1 MDAMAMRRDN
11 QSSFGVAAAAGQS
24 TDRGSITLVLTGI

>member
-11 QSSFGVAAAAGQS
+11 QSSFDEAAAVGQAACFVW
-24 TDRGSITLVLTGI
+24 ITLVLTGI

>member
-11 QSSFGVAAAAGQS
+11 QPSFGEAAAAGQGA
-24 TDRGSITLVLTGI
+24 DLGWITLVLTGI